1 MQALARRAGGQG
13 PARLSGSICA
23 GSRLT
28 RRRLLP
34 GLQGSLKPALL
45 KVVKEGG
52 EGVATIVYTTFQFQ
66 ADDVANYLYTH
77 GLSAASYHAGKF
89 DKVTLFAC
97 TCTP

>member
-1 MQALARRAGGQG
+1 M
-13 PARLSGSICA
+13 
-23 GSRLT
+23 
-28 RRRLLP
+28 
-34 GLQGSLKPALL
+34 QGSLKPALL

-89 DKVTLFAC
+89 DKVLFAC
-97 TCTP
+97 TCIPRPGHVLYCEGKPACKTANG